1 MLKHGR
7 TRTSF
12 PCRIAGAV
20 IPAGSSHPH
29 LVVRKFGPSITPAD
43 EAAIE

>member
-1 MLKHGR
+1 MLKQGR

-20 IPAGSSHPH
+20 IPAGSSQPQR
-29 LVVRKFGPSITPAD
+29 VVRKFGPSITPAE